1 MNQKALK
8 TLEYTK
14 IITQLE
20 SHAASPLG
28 KSLCRNLVPSSDL
41 EEVRTWQA
49 QTTDAADR
57 VRLKGTV
64 SFSGLRDIG
73 SSLKRLEIGSSLS
86 ISELL
91 SISSVLTVTA
101 RAKAYG
107 RQDIPE
113 NTFTPRFPGQQPPKQ
128 TAAEEYAPD
137 SLDPLFQALEPL
149 TPVNNEIKRCILSED
164 EIADDASPGLSHVR
178 RSLKACADRIHTQLN
193 SILNSH
199 RTYLQDAVITMRDG
213 RYCLPV
219 KSEYKSQVSGMVH
232 DQSATGSTLFIEPM
246 AIVKLNNEI
255 RELEIQEQKE
265 IEAVLASLINQTA
278 PHIEELQ
285 LDMELL
291 AQLDFIF
298 AKAALSHQYRCT
310 APIFNDKG
318 YINIKDG
325 RHPLLDQKKA
335 VPINVWLG
343 KDFDLL
349 IVTGPNTGGKTVSL
363 KTVGLFTLMGQA
375 GLHIPAWEGS
385 ELAVFDNVFAD
396 IGDEQ
401 SIEQSL
407 STFSAHMTNTV
418 RILSEADSRSLCLFD
433 ELGAGTDPTEG
444 AALAIAMLSF
454 LHNMKCRTMA
464 TTHYSELKV
473 FALTTPGVENAC
485 CEFNVETL
493 QPTYRL
499 LIGVPGKSNAFAIS
513 KKLGLPDYIIEDAK
527 NHLEAKDESFED
539 LLTSLENSRVTIEKE
554 QEEIRSYKEEIAQL
568 KSRLTRKEEH
578 LDERKDKMIRNAAE
592 EAQRILRE
600 AKETADQ
607 TIRQINKLAADSGVN
622 KELEAQRTKLRE
634 QLKKTDDKLAVK
646 AKGPSQP
653 VSAKKLKIGDGV
665 KVLSMNLKGTV
676 SSLPDSTGNLFV
688 QMGILRSKVN
698 IRDIELIREDDIS
711 ATLGDGSSR
720 SYGAVS
726 GTGTSKSKKTFSQAK
741 GSHSGSGQIKMS
753 KSFSV
758 SPEVNLIGMTT
769 DEAVPAM
776 EKYLDD
782 AYLAHLPSVRVVHGR
797 GTGALK
803 TACHKRLKQLKY
815 VKDFRL
821 GEFGEGG
828 TGVTIVTFK

>member
-1 MNQKALK
+1 
-8 TLEYTK
+8 
-14 IITQLE
+14 
-20 SHAASPLG
+20 
-28 KSLCRNLVPSSDL
+28 
-41 EEVRTWQA
+41 
-49 QTTDAADR
+49 
-57 VRLKGTV
+57 
-64 SFSGLRDIG
+64 
-73 SSLKRLEIGSSLS
+73 
-86 ISELL
+86 
-91 SISSVLTVTA
+91 
-101 RAKAYG
+101 
-107 RQDIPE
+107 
-113 NTFTPRFPGQQPPKQ
+113 
-128 TAAEEYAPD
+128 
-137 SLDPLFQALEPL
+137 
-149 TPVNNEIKRCILSED
+149 
-164 EIADDASPGLSHVR
+164 
-178 RSLKACADRIHTQLN
+178 
-193 SILNSH
+193 
-199 RTYLQDAVITMRDG
+199 
-213 RYCLPV
+213 
-219 KSEYKSQVSGMVH
+219 MVH

-246 AIVKLNNEI
+246 AIIKLNNEI

-265 IEAVLASLINQTA
+265 IEAVLASLSNQTA

-285 LDMELL
+285 MDMALL

-418 RILSEADSRSLCLFD
+418 RILEEADSRSLCLFD

-578 LDERKDKMIRNAAE
+578 LDERKDKVIRNATE

-607 TIRQINKLAADSGVN
+607 TIRQINKLAADSGIN

-726 GTGTSKSKKTFSQAK
+726 GVGISKSKKTFSQAK
-741 GSHSGSGQIKMS
+741 GSNSGSGQIKMS

-769 DEAVPAM
+769 DEAVPTM

>member
-1 MNQKALK
+1 
-8 TLEYTK
+8 
-14 IITQLE
+14 
-20 SHAASPLG
+20 
-28 KSLCRNLVPSSDL
+28 
-41 EEVRTWQA
+41 
-49 QTTDAADR
+49 
-57 VRLKGTV
+57 
-64 SFSGLRDIG
+64 
-73 SSLKRLEIGSSLS
+73 
-86 ISELL
+86 
-91 SISSVLTVTA
+91 
-101 RAKAYG
+101 
-107 RQDIPE
+107 
-113 NTFTPRFPGQQPPKQ
+113 
-128 TAAEEYAPD
+128 
-137 SLDPLFQALEPL
+137 
-149 TPVNNEIKRCILSED
+149 
-164 EIADDASPGLSHVR
+164 
-178 RSLKACADRIHTQLN
+178 
-193 SILNSH
+193 
-199 RTYLQDAVITMRDG
+199 
-213 RYCLPV
+213 
-219 KSEYKSQVSGMVH
+219 MVH
-232 DQSATGSTLFIEPM
+232 DPSTTGSTLFIEPI

-265 IEAVLASLINQTA
+265 IEAVLASLSNQTA

-285 LDMELL
+285 MDMALL

-418 RILSEADSRSLCLFD
+418 RILEEADSRSLCLFD

-578 LDERKDKMIRNAAE
+578 LDERKDKVIRNATE

-607 TIRQINKLAADSGVN
+607 TIRQINKLAADSGIN

-726 GTGTSKSKKTFSQAK
+726 GVGISKSKKTFSQAK
-741 GSHSGSGQIKMS
+741 GSNSGSGQIKMS

-769 DEAVPAM
+769 DEAVPTM